1 MAKSTVDEI
10 RARFDADVERFSQLD
25 VGNSAQVDSL
35 LSLELISEAAAVTT
49 PTAKRLLDVGC
60 GAGNY
65 SLKILERLPGL
76 DVTLLDLSGKM
87 LERARQRVGAA
98 TTGQVETLTGDIR
111 EIDLGVEKFD
121 VIVASAVLHHL
132 REESEWR
139 HVFHKLHRALAAG
152 GSLWIYD
159 LVEHAL
165 PQIEAFMHRKYGEF
179 LTAQR
184 DAAYRDHVFAYVAA
198 EDTPRPLD
206 FQLRLLA
213 EAGFRRIEVLHKHLC
228 FAAFGAQK

>member
-1 MAKSTVDEI
+1 MRKSTVDEI
-10 RARFDADVERFSQLD
+10 RARFDADVERFSQLE

-35 LSLELISEAAAVTT
+35 LSLELIAEAAALVN
-49 PTAKRLLDVGC
+49 PGARRLLDVGC

-76 DVTLLDLSGKM
+76 GVTLVDLSGNM

-98 TTGQVETLTGDIR
+98 TTGAIETVPGDIR
-111 EIDLGVEKFD
+111 EVELGAGRFD
-121 VIVASAVLHHL
+121 VVVASAVLHHL
-132 REESEWR
+132 REETEWR
-139 HVFHKLHRALAAG
+139 KVFGKLHRALAQG

-159 LVEHAL
+159 LVDHSL
-165 PQIEAFMHRKYGEF
+165 PEIESAMRRRWGEY

-184 DAAYRDHVFAYVAA
+184 DEAYRDHVFDYVAA

-213 EAGFRRIEVLHKHLC
+213 EAGFSQVEVLHKRHC
-228 FAAFGAQK
+228 FAAFGARK